1 MAQSLQADSPQRCTH
16 CKLHHQIGMGRCI
29 VCWGLVLQ
37 LSRKCQLMGEEG
49 EEVVEEAEVVEET
62 EEEEEEDVAEED
74 LIVCSLYLMPKNN
87 IITL

>member
-49 EEVVEEAEVVEET
+49 EEAEVVEET
-62 EEEEEEDVAEED
+62 EEEEEEEDVAEED

>member
-1 MAQSLQADSPQRCTH
+1 
-16 CKLHHQIGMGRCI
+16 MGRCI

-62 EEEEEEDVAEED
+62 EEEEEEEEDVAEED